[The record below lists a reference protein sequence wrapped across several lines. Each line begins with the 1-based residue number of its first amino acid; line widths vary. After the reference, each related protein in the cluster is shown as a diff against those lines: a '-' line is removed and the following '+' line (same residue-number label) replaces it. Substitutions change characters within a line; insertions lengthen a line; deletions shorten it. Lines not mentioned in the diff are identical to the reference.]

1 MKVIC
6 LNVSFFLFKMLKR
19 LECYVSINLNRR
31 CKGEKRMKEN
41 MKFIEKRENLGTV
54 HTHQGFTK

>member
-1 MKVIC
+1 MFH
-6 LNVSFFLFKMLKR
+6 FFLFKMLKR
-19 LECYVSINLNRR
+19 LERYVSINLNRR